1 MLDVNQSP
9 SAPRLLVV
17 EDEDHLAAGLKLN
30 FELDGYEVDV
40 VGSAREAGNHLLAK
54 DRYQAIILDVM
65 LPDASGI
72 ELCRKLRDAGN
83 FVPVLMLTALNNTED
98 RVKGLEAGADDYL
111 PKPFELDELLARVR
125 SMLRRQVWQRPE
137 PEAGPRD
144 TLKLGIATI
153 DFSAHEV
160 TGLGK
165 EVRLTQLEFDLLRYF
180 ARNPGRTLS
189 RQELQSEVWQLDNY
203 PNTRMVDNFI
213 VRLRRHFEPEP
224 RDPRYF
230 ISVRGFGYKFVP
242 DEIVTLTTLA
252 LARSS
257 GASAPAF
264 RPLFPRLWPWVTKPR
279 QAVTLRRRPDVR
291 PTDRLTRHRHA
302 DVHC

>member
-213 VRLRRHFEPEP
+213 VRLRRHFEPGP

-242 DEIVTLTTLA
+242 DE
-252 LARSS
+252 S
-257 GASAPAF
+257 
-264 RPLFPRLWPWVTKPR
+264 
-279 QAVTLRRRPDVR
+279 
-291 PTDRLTRHRHA
+291 
-302 DVHC
+302 

>member
-1 MLDVNQSP
+1 MTQAAT
-9 SAPRLLVV
+9 APRLLIV

-40 VGSAREAGNHLLAK
+40 VGSAREAGSFLLAK

-125 SMLRRQVWQRPE
+125 SMLRRQTWQRPE
-137 PEAGPRD
+137 SDNGTHD
-144 TLKLGIATI
+144 TLRLGKATI

-160 TGLGK
+160 RGLQT

-180 ARNPGRTLS
+180 AKNPGRTLS

-230 ISVRGFGYKFVP
+230 ISVRGFGYKFVA
-242 DEIVTLTTLA
+242 DEE
-252 LARSS
+252 
-257 GASAPAF
+257 
-264 RPLFPRLWPWVTKPR
+264 
-279 QAVTLRRRPDVR
+279 
-291 PTDRLTRHRHA
+291 
-302 DVHC
+302 